1 MMGASVPPG
10 GSGLADL
17 ADLLRL
23 INDPIGMQAHLRE
36 MDAANQRLADRA
48 AALDAHEAH
57 VVDREAKAR
66 ATIIKGTEI
75 AERER
80 VVAVKEADL
89 AAREAACR
97 AQENTI
103 AVEMPKL
110 VAKQRELTALARKL
124 DARATNVGAAERD
137 VAARK
142 KRLEDYIAE
151 VNAA

>member
-10 GSGLADL
+10 ASGLADL

-23 INDPIGMQAHLRE
+23 INDPVGMQAHLRE
-36 MDAANQRLADRA
+36 MEGANRRLADRA
-48 AALDAHEAH
+48 AALDEREAH

-80 VVAVKEADL
+80 VVVVKEADL
-89 AAREAACR
+89 ATRDAACR

-103 AVEMPKL
+103 AVETQKL
-110 VAKQRELTALARKL
+110 VARQRELNELARKL
-124 DARATNVGAAERD
+124 DARATNVSA
-137 VAARK
+137 K
-142 KRLEDYIAE
+142 
-151 VNAA
+151 